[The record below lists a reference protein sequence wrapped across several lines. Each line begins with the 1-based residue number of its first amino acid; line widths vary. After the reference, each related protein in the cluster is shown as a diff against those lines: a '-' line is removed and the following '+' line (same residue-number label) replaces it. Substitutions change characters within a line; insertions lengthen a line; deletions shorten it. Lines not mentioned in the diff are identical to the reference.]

1 MQLAA
6 ASTFQH
12 TDKEQQANA
21 AHHLMDDIAMQYA
34 CSCMEQQDLEP
45 YNDKYNLFGGR
56 STDSAWL
63 SLEHVSSRL
72 EVLLHMKAREA
83 EEQPA

>member
-34 CSCMEQQDLEP
+34 CSCM
-45 YNDKYNLFGGR
+45 
-56 STDSAWL
+56 
-63 SLEHVSSRL
+63 HVHVWSSKIL
-72 EVLLHMKAREA
+72 NPTMTSIICLVAEA
-83 EEQPA
+83 LTQLG